1 MHCLSIL
8 NIRHHESFPVKTSL
22 GVICKN
28 LAHWIFSYL
37 KYIYGVTLSPCVWH
51 ACDVCAVVCVQC
63 YVEDL
68 QEFVIMNSYNY
79 SMEYYKLLISEF
91 SH

>member
-1 MHCLSIL
+1 M
-8 NIRHHESFPVKTSL
+8 
-22 GVICKN
+22 
-28 LAHWIFSYL
+28 
-37 KYIYGVTLSPCVWH
+37 
-51 ACDVCAVVCVQC
+51 CAVLCVQCYVCSVMCAVLCVRC